1 MALLGE
7 AMSKRRREI
16 TQKSIEGA
24 QAKAKK
30 AKGWLSI
37 ECKAGRLFLVSP
49 SAVRCKPTGVE
60 FVDQD
65 DWHIKLAYDQIAGVE
80 IKDPIVNPPRSRHR
94 RVVHS

>member
-1 MALLGE
+1 MALSGE

-16 TQKSIEGA
+16 TKKSIEGA

-37 ECKAGRLFLVSP
+37 ESKAGRLFLASP
-49 SAVRCKPTGVE
+49 SAVRCKPTEVE

-80 IKDPIVNPPRSRHR
+80 IKDPIVNPSRSRHR